1 MKVSVIGTGYV
12 GLVSGVCLAEM
23 GHEVICVDADA
34 RKISQIQQGVSP
46 IFEQGLEPLLQKHI
60 GRRLQTTTQLER
72 AVLDTDLS
80 LIAVGTP
87 FSGSEIDLDCVKQV
101 SLQIGQALRNK
112 DDYHVVVVKST
123 VVPSTTEVTVVPI
136 LEQASGKRAGTDFGV
151 GVNPEFLTEGEAVH
165 DFMNPD
171 RIVLGGID
179 AKTLTLLEQLY
190 AGFNGVEKLKTNPR
204 TAEMIK
210 YASNALLATMIFFAN
225 EIGNLGAAIGGID
238 VVDVMQG
245 VQLSQYLSLRMPD
258 GSRKSPGIVT
268 FLSAGCG
275 FGGSCLPKD
284 VKALVAHGRKT
295 GQPMRLLDA
304 VIEVNE
310 QQSRQVVSLLRKHY
324 PSLGGVRVAV
334 LGLSFRPGT
343 NDMRESPAIP
353 ILRALASEG
362 AALKAYDP
370 AAREEARE
378 VFRDDSVH
386 ICDDLSETVCD
397 AQAIVLV
404 TRWDEFHRL
413 PKLLKQHKLQ
423 PIVVDGR
430 RMLDKTEF
438 AQYEG
443 IGL

>member
-1 MKVSVIGTGYV
+1 M
-12 GLVSGVCLAEM
+12 
-23 GHEVICVDADA
+23 
-34 RKISQIQQGVSP
+34 
-46 IFEQGLEPLLQKHI
+46 
-60 GRRLQTTTQLER
+60 
-72 AVLDTDLS
+72 
-80 LIAVGTP
+80 
-87 FSGSEIDLDCVKQV
+87 
-101 SLQIGQALRNK
+101 
-112 DDYHVVVVKST
+112 
-123 VVPSTTEVTVVPI
+123 
-136 LEQASGKRAGTDFGV
+136 
-151 GVNPEFLTEGEAVH
+151 
-165 DFMNPD
+165 
-171 RIVLGGID
+171 
-179 AKTLTLLEQLY
+179 
-190 AGFNGVEKLKTNPR
+190 
-204 TAEMIK
+204 
-210 YASNALLATMIFFAN
+210 
-225 EIGNLGAAIGGID
+225 
-238 VVDVMQG
+238 
-245 VQLSQYLSLRMPD
+245 
-258 GSRKSPGIVT
+258 
-268 FLSAGCG
+268 
-275 FGGSCLPKD
+275 
-284 VKALVAHGRKT
+284 AHGRKT

-334 LGLSFRPGT
+334 LGLSFRSGT

-430 RMLDKTEF
+430 RILDKTEF

>member
-1 MKVSVIGTGYV
+1 M
-12 GLVSGVCLAEM
+12 SGVCLAEM

-72 AVLDTDLS
+72 VVLDTDLS

-210 YASNALLATMIFFAN
+210 YASNALLATMISFAN

-284 VKALVAHGRKT
+284 VKALWR
-295 GQPMRLLDA
+295 M
-304 VIEVNE
+304 
-310 QQSRQVVSLLRKHY
+310 
-324 PSLGGVRVAV
+324 
-334 LGLSFRPGT
+334 
-343 NDMRESPAIP
+343 
-353 ILRALASEG
+353 
-362 AALKAYDP
+362 
-370 AAREEARE
+370 AARPASRCACWM
-378 VFRDDSVH
+378 R
-386 ICDDLSETVCD
+386 
-397 AQAIVLV
+397 
-404 TRWDEFHRL
+404 
-413 PKLLKQHKLQ
+413 
-423 PIVVDGR
+423 
-430 RMLDKTEF
+430 
-438 AQYEG
+438 
-443 IGL
+443 